1 MTRPLSRLPASYENF
16 SMLRELATRLC
27 WDKQLDRGFTQLEHA
42 GYILSALNARDMGG
56 EMTYLGE
63 AADITDDMCC
73 LSQLL
78 GRNGDACKYQNLRLQ
93 TLTSQE
99 CPLECFVDPK
109 HLDADGDE
117 ILVLRDAYSAMAALC
132 IENGAEMQREGKFS
146 MALACLNS
154 TYDFLRNCSLFSQNH
169 IQVANVRRN
178 LASVFRDMKRT
189 QEADQYDA
197 LLILSNNMEDN
208 ALENRPY
215 YNFKKIFFRP
225 RPGGVPTLYLPS
237 GAHIGGADENKV
249 EIEKLARKLLG
260 LQNGSEKKKT
270 SKKAPKTNTEK
281 AKDVRGIPAT
291 YSNFVMLRD
300 LAKKLCWE
308 KQYMK
313 AFYQLEHAVHV
324 LQAINFQ
331 HGSVEMIHAD
341 KAADVL
347 DDMACIMQLLCDYK
361 KAYMYLMIRLQTLTG
376 IEDPLLEDF
385 VAADGDN
392 LVLSDTHSAMFTI
405 LKLQAVRLENDGKL
419 SDALEALESALQ
431 MLHRC
436 LLISDNHL
444 QIASTRRHI
453 ASVLRKLKRGAEA
466 DVYDKQS
473 VTVNFNIAALKGPYT
488 EKDKIFFRPIH
499 GGAPELYMPG
509 PDTQEANE
517 ETKKVSDV
525 SADAEAGPAVGGV
538 SKKKAEHAFQ
548 CLKSLAAMEY
558 IRKKED
564 SEKAMQELLEEE
576 EADKKRAAENV
587 SKKTKKKAVK
597 TKQAKE
603 KKQEGERV
611 VEVFFREQ
619 KQSAVAKT
627 FSESESLATS
637 LLPLRL
643 SPGPVSPIAVSS
655 PSLSCSP
662 VLISPV
668 VSLSPDSKES
678 EMDSYF
684 EHFLCPIS
692 LEIMEDPVMTVDGSS
707 YERASIEA
715 WFQKTDRDPL
725 TNEIVTSK
733 ALIPNKAL
741 KSAIQAARELRRVW
755 ERGSAVSGDI

>member
-1 MTRPLSRLPASYENF
+1 
-16 SMLRELATRLC
+16 MLRELATRLC

-154 TYDFLRNCSLFSQNH
+154 THDFLRNCSLFSQNH
-169 IQVANVRRN
+169 VQVANVRRN

-197 LLILSNNMEDN
+197 LVILSNNVQDN
-208 ALENRPY
+208 SGENRPY

-260 LQNGSEKKKT
+260 LQNGAGAKEKKKT
-270 SKKAPKTNTEK
+270 AKKAPKTNTEK
-281 AKDVRGIPAT
+281 TKEVRGIPAS

-324 LQAINFQ
+324 LQVINVQ
-331 HGSVEMIHAD
+331 HGCADMIHAD

-347 DDMACIMQLLCDYK
+347 DDMACIMQLMCDYK

-376 IEDPLLEDF
+376 LEDPLLEDF

-405 LKLQAVRLENDGKL
+405 LKLQAERLEGEGKL

-444 QIASTRRHI
+444 QIASTRRSI
-453 ASVLRKLKRGAEA
+453 ASILRKLKRGAEA

-473 VTVNFNIAALKGPYT
+473 VTVNFNVAALKGPYT
-488 EKDKIFFRPIH
+488 EKDKIFFRPVH
-499 GGAPELYMPG
+499 GGAPELYMP
-509 PDTQEANE
+509 DDNTQEADE
-517 ETKKVSDV
+517 ETKKVPDV
-525 SADAEAGPAVGGV
+525 SADGPAAGGV
-538 SKKKAEHAFQ
+538 SKKKTEHAFQ
-548 CLKSLAAMEY
+548 CMKSLAAMEY

-564 SEKAMQELLEEE
+564 SEKAMQALLEEE
-576 EADKKRAAENV
+576 EEDKKRAAENV

-619 KQSAVAKT
+619 KQSAVAKS

-643 SPGPVSPIAVSS
+643 SLDPVSPIAS
-655 PSLSCSP
+655 PA
-662 VLISPV
+662 

-678 EMDSYF
+678 DMDSYF

-733 ALIPNKAL
+733 ALTPNKAL
-741 KSAIQAARELRRVW
+741 KSAIQAARELRRVL
-755 ERGSAVSGDI
+755 EGGVAASGDI